1 MATFIRINAGTY
13 RNNDVSGQVFELNT
27 EFQPYAA
34 GGGFVVVNNAG
45 MYSGYPKIFRI
56 KVSGMSDYQIVN
68 ERDAVQTMGDVKLK
82 DTKVVA
88 PVVVEE
94 TDEEIMTRIA
104 TRFEILDDMT
114 KAAVSGDIRAMIV
127 SGPPGVGKSYGVER
141 ELEKA
146 SLFDKISGKRVKSE
160 VIKGSTTA
168 LGLYTQLYK
177 FSDEGCVLVFDDCD
191 SILLDDVA
199 LNLLKGALDSGK
211 RRRISWL
218 SDSHMLRSEGIPS
231 TFDFKGTVIFIT
243 NLKFDQMK
251 SQKLRDHLDA
261 LQSRCHYLDLT
272 LNTMRDKLLRIKQ
285 VARTGELFSDYDIGE
300 VGQAEIIDFMDT
312 NQNRLREMSLRMAVK
327 VSELYKSFPMKW
339 KAMAES
345 TCMRNA

>member
-27 EFQPYAA
+27 EYQPYAA

-56 KVSGMSDYQIVN
+56 KVSGMSDYQISN

-146 SLFDKISGKRVKSE
+146 SLFDKI
-160 VIKGSTTA
+160 
-168 LGLYTQLYK
+168 
-177 FSDEGCVLVFDDCD
+177 
-191 SILLDDVA
+191 
-199 LNLLKGALDSGK
+199 
-211 RRRISWL
+211 
-218 SDSHMLRSEGIPS
+218 
-231 TFDFKGTVIFIT
+231 
-243 NLKFDQMK
+243 
-251 SQKLRDHLDA
+251 
-261 LQSRCHYLDLT
+261 
-272 LNTMRDKLLRIKQ
+272 
-285 VARTGELFSDYDIGE
+285 
-300 VGQAEIIDFMDT
+300 
-312 NQNRLREMSLRMAVK
+312 
-327 VSELYKSFPMKW
+327 
-339 KAMAES
+339 
-345 TCMRNA
+345 